1 MNGTR
6 EKIFRI
12 LLNKSK
18 DKSKG
23 ELLEKILSKIFHFYC
38 LYILGF
44 EFEAK
49 THVGNNLSI
58 VHGARG
64 SVVNSDT
71 VIGNN
76 CVIRN
81 NTIIGNNGLR
91 GGSPTI
97 GNNVNIGS
105 NTCIIGEIM
114 IGDNVVIGASSVVV
128 KDVPSN
134 VVIAGNPARII
145 RSTDKGN
152 GEKDRTKK

>member
-23 ELLEKILSKIFHFYC
+23 ELLEKILSKIF
-38 LYILGF
+38 LGF

-114 IGDNVVIGASSVVV
+114 IGDNVVIGAGSVVV